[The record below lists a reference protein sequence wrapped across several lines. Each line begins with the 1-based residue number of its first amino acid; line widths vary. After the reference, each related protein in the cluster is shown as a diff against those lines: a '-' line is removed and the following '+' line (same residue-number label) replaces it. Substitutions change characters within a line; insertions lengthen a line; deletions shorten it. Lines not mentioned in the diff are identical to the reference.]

1 VLCKARSAIPS
12 RSIRYGGGGNAGGK
26 QMVAAMAAHEGG
38 KHLRK
43 PVMCFSPLWVLT
55 LDPSY
60 T

>member
-1 VLCKARSAIPS
+1 MACAPRN
-12 RSIRYGGGGNAGGK
+12 GGGGNAGGK